1 MLWHTEPTSFDG
13 STMYVSGEWRIRHM
27 SKGFGIS
34 HCWLY
39 HGGEFLGE
47 VVGERALERV
57 QEWAASDALT
67 RAQAAA
73 VVDQAKGEAA

>member
-34 HCWLY
+34 HCWRY
-39 HGGEFLGE
+39 RGGRLVGE
-47 VVGERALERV
+47 VVSERALERV

-67 RAQAAA
+67 RAQA
-73 VVDQAKGEAA
+73 VVDQAKGRVA

>member
-1 MLWHTEPTSFDG
+1 MLWHTEPSSIDG

-39 HGGEFLGE
+39 RDAKLIGE
-47 VVGERALERV
+47 VVSERALERA
-57 QEWAASDALT
+57 QEWAAQEWAS
-67 RAQAAA
+67 
-73 VVDQAKGEAA
+73 GEQGRQS